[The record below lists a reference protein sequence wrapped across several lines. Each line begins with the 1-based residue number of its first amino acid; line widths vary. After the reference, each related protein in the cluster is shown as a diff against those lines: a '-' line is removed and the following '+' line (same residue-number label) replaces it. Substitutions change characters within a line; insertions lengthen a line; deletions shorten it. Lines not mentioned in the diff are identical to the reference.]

1 MNKHAR
7 SQLFKYLF
15 GPVHPIFMSD
25 TAFLDDYAPFENEP
39 RAAPAVARPVAPV
52 FRDPGVDDECPLT
65 PEQLDAYEREVHLLE
80 LSVNNR
86 EQQVHEARQTGGLEP
101 APNWPKCYP
110 IVHFD
115 IEDVSEQ
122 YRHFVHEAFFTWIMM
137 AVSFLLNWIG
147 CLTLISVS
155 DDAIGSPGS
164 KIALSSLYLFVVCP
178 LALDLDAMSVYRALS
193 APSVLTIS
201 YLKIFLALAF
211 TIAFEGM
218 MVLGLDDS
226 GSVGLIST
234 IDLFSYGHTGVGV
247 WGVIVTLVFGVAL
260 VFHVKLITGL
270 WKFYKG
276 TEEGEHMETDVRR
289 SVAEFMV
296 ERLRR

>member
-1 MNKHAR
+1 
-7 SQLFKYLF
+7 
-15 GPVHPIFMSD
+15 MSE
-25 TAFLDDYAPFENEP
+25 TAFLDDYAPFDNEEP
-39 RAAPAVARPVAPV
+39 AAPTRPAQPAPV
-52 FRDPGVDDECPLT
+52 FHDPGVEEECPLT
-65 PEQLDAYEREVHLLE
+65 AEQLDAYEREVHLLE
-80 LSVNNR
+80 LSINNR
-86 EQQVHEARQTGGLEP
+86 EQHIREARQTGGLEP
-101 APNWPKCYP
+101 APNWPACYP
-110 IVHFD
+110 IVHYD

-122 YRHFVHEAFFTWIMM
+122 YRHFVHESLFAWIIM

-164 KIALSSLYLFVVCP
+164 KIALASLYFFVICP

-193 APSVLTIS
+193 SSTVSTVA

-211 TIAFEGM
+211 TIAFEAM

-247 WGVIVTLVFGVAL
+247 WGVIVTLVFGAAL
-260 VFHVKLITGL
+260 TFHIKLIAGL

-276 TEEGEHMETDVRR
+276 TEEGENMETNVRR